1 MKWPEF
7 HGCNTVCD
15 NKKCNDNFITFELGR
30 PEQQFRKALC
40 FSRDV
45 FFNSPQDLRAA
56 SADRHETLSL
66 DWYLAEFYNA
76 RPKIRG
82 PPPKKNLG
90 LKHAKFGSILH
101 NIRLWSRISLEQVN
115 ISKFG
120 TRKSGELRST
130 IQKVDMCLE
139 FGPIP
144 NRLFQKTIFQPIGS
158 AGTQNFL
165 LPLQKSPRLASTH
178 HNRGQDSQ
186 KKFKGEYL

>member
-1 MKWPEF
+1 M
-7 HGCNTVCD
+7 CD

-90 LKHAKFGSILH
+90 LKHAFWVYFTQHPTLIA
-101 NIRLWSRISLEQVN
+101 N
-115 ISKFG
+115 ISG
-120 TRKSGELRST
+120 TSQY
-130 IQKVDMCLE
+130 IQ
-139 FGPIP
+139 IR
-144 NRLFQKTIFQPIGS
+144 N
-158 AGTQNFL
+158 
-165 LPLQKSPRLASTH
+165 
-178 HNRGQDSQ
+178 
-186 KKFKGEYL
+186 